1 MPIYNS
7 HLKAS
12 HVRVKAFQYFRGN
25 LNNQMGIYEQ
35 VLGDS
40 GNEKLPVNRKGVRA
54 EPGYRKE

>member
-1 MPIYNS
+1 MAIYNS

-25 LNNQMGIYEQ
+25 LNNQMGICEQ

-40 GNEKLPVNRKGVRA
+40 GNKKLPINKKGVPE
-54 EPGYRKE
+54 EPGYRKG